1 MVAYCKVNLTFQ
13 HHSAHEK
20 VIIVVVLLTQYILFN
35 AWSSISM
42 KHIEQLPQLFSY
54 LHFNQLLNYVT
65 FLLFL
70 YCFIGLNMNF
80 DFPVKAKGN

>member
-1 MVAYCKVNLTFQ
+1 
-13 HHSAHEK
+13 
-20 VIIVVVLLTQYILFN
+20 
-35 AWSSISM
+35 M

-54 LHFNQLLNYVT
+54 LHNQLLNYVT

-80 DFPVKAKGN
+80 DFTVKAKGN